1 MEKSFAK
8 KMAEQKENAKDI
20 KAKYNYTSIQDFQFN
35 GFKIRPPVRDKTKKD
50 QKNLKLIIYQHINVL

>member
-1 MEKSFAK
+1 
-8 KMAEQKENAKDI
+8 MAEQKENAKDI

-50 QKNLKLIIYQHINVL
+50 QKEPEAHYLSTY